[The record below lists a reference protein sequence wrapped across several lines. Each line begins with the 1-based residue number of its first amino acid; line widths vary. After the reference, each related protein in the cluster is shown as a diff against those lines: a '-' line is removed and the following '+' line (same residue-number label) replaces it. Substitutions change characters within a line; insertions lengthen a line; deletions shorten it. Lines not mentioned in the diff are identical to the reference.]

1 MRAQV
6 LLLAFAALAQADDA
20 PKYDEPELHAYPD
33 AAKDL
38 KNLMESVKK
47 QTENVTFGKRHDS
60 AALKTMSTLESRTHL
75 GAARLLGPRKSAKLG
90 MASVD
95 TLTVD
100 SASIKDQRAQS
111 WMEGLK
117 AWKKAGKQ
125 AAKALPE
132 PAQKV
137 QDEDLELPDDDEEQT
152 ALQAKWKAVDALRKN
167 HPGAVDPVF

>member
-6 LLLAFAALAQADDA
+6 FLLIAAVVAKADDA
-20 PKYDEPELHAYPD
+20 PKYDDADIHAYPD

-38 KNLMESVKK
+38 KNLLETVKS
-47 QTENVTFGKRHDS
+47 QTENVTFGRRHDS
-60 AALKTMSTLESRTHL
+60 AALRSMSTLESRTHL
-75 GAARLLGPRKSAKLG
+75 GAARLLGPRKTAKLG

-117 AWKKAGKQ
+117 AWKK
-125 AAKALPE
+125 
-132 PAQKV
+132 
-137 QDEDLELPDDDEEQT
+137 
-152 ALQAKWKAVDALRKN
+152 
-167 HPGAVDPVF
+167 